1 MNLFDLTAK
10 LTLDTSDYD
19 KKINEVKTETNNVAK
34 NTQKSTVKSAIA
46 WGAVVTAVVAV
57 VSKVKD
63 LIVETANYADQIG
76 DLAEKWG
83 FTTREIQEFDYWA
96 TMNGTTLDSLLTG
109 MRGLVNQAEAGSD
122 AFDKL
127 GVSVRNADG
136 SLKDQKTL
144 FLETIDALQKID
156 NQTERNALQ
165 FEVFGRAGIDLGQ
178 IINRDSSELAQLSQE
193 AENLGI
199 ILSDNTIAMAG
210 NFNDTLDQI
219 RLSFKSVFA
228 ELIGGAEDAP
238 KKFEAFLESL
248 AKQVEQWLPQLLA
261 VVIQL
266 FPKILAITMK
276 LIAQIPTMLMDALT
290 QVNWLEFFVD
300 FFKGFVESLVAT
312 VKNMVELLFGKGWL
326 WGKNTQT
333 GTDTSAF
340 KESMTSLSSE
350 YTNSYSDSSS
360 RTTDNSKYNIEISMT
375 TTGYS
380 EDDAKKLAN
389 DIIKEIS
396 TKKQASGR

>member
-46 WGAVVTAVVAV
+46 LGAVATAVVAV

-350 YTNSYSDSSS
+350 YTSSYSDSSS

-380 EDDAKKLAN
+380 EEDAKKLAN

>member
-46 WGAVVTAVVAV
+46 WGAVATAVVAV

-96 TMNGTTLDSLLTG
+96 TMSGTTLDSLLTG

>member
-46 WGAVVTAVVAV
+46 WGAVATAVVAV

-96 TMNGTTLDSLLTG
+96 TMSGTTLDSLLTG

-228 ELIGGAEDAP
+228 ELIGGSEDAP

-248 AKQVEQWLPQLLA
+248 AQQVEQWLPQLLA

>member
-34 NTQKSTVKSAIA
+34 TTQKSTVKSAIA
-46 WGAVVTAVVAV
+46 WGAVATAVVAV

-96 TMNGTTLDSLLTG
+96 TMSGTTLDSLLTG

-122 AFDKL
+122 AFYKL

>member
-46 WGAVVTAVVAV
+46 WGAVATAVVAV

-96 TMNGTTLDSLLTG
+96 TMSGTTLDSLLTG

-122 AFDKL
+122 AFNKL

>member
-46 WGAVVTAVVAV
+46 WGAVATAVVAV

-63 LIVETANYADQIG
+63 LIVETANYANQIG

-96 TMNGTTLDSLLTG
+96 TMSGTTLDSLLTG

-127 GVSVRNADG
+127 GVSVKNADG

>member
-10 LTLDTSDYD
+10 LTLDTSDYN

-34 NTQKSTVKSAIA
+34 NTQKSTLKSAIA
-46 WGAVVTAVVAV
+46 WGAVATAVVAV

-380 EDDAKKLAN
+380 EEDAKKLAN

>member
-46 WGAVVTAVVAV
+46 WGAVATAVVAV

-96 TMNGTTLDSLLTG
+96 TMSGTTLDSLLTG

-248 AKQVEQWLPQLLA
+248 TKQIEQWLPQLLA

-350 YTNSYSDSSS
+350 YTNSYSDNSS

>member
-46 WGAVVTAVVAV
+46 WGAVATAVVAV

-350 YTNSYSDSSS
+350 YTSSYSDSSS

>member
-1 MNLFDLTAK
+1 MNLFTSRAK
-10 LTLDTSDYD
+10 LPLDTSAYD
-19 KKINEVKTETNNVAK
+19 KKIEETKNKTKEVSNTTQK
-34 NTQKSTVKSAIA
+34 NTAKTAIA
-46 WGAVVTAVVAV
+46 WTAVATAV
-57 VSKVKD
+57 LAVINKVKD

-109 MRGLVNQAEAGSD
+109 MRGLVNQAEAGSN

-127 GVSVRNADG
+127 GVSVRNTDG

-219 RLSFKSVFA
+219 KLSFKSIFA
-228 ELIGGAEDAP
+228 ELVAGGENAP
-238 KKFEAFLESL
+238 EKFSAFLESL
-248 AKQVEQWLPQLLA
+248 VAQIEEWVPKLLSII
-261 VVIQL
+261 IQL
-266 FPKILAITMK
+266 MPKVLATIWKFIPKIPK
-276 LIAQIPTMLMDALT
+276 MLLDALT
-290 QVNWLEFFVD
+290 QVDWGEFFVD
-300 FFKGFVESLVAT
+300 FFKGFVEGLFELVKSL
-312 VKNMVELLFGKGWL
+312 LGSLIGYGWL
-326 WGKNTQT
+326 WGKSSTPD
-333 GTDTSAF
+333 TDTSAF
-340 KESMTSLSSE
+340 KETMTSLS
-350 YTNSYSDSSS
+350 NSYTSGDNNYSSKV
-360 RTTDNSKYNIEISMT
+360 DNSSYNIEVNMT
-375 TTGYS
+375 SSGYTK
-380 EDDAKKLAN
+380 EDARNLVD
-389 DIIKEIS
+389 DVIKEIS

>member
-46 WGAVVTAVVAV
+46 WGAVATAVVAV

-238 KKFEAFLESL
+238 KIFEAFLESL

-380 EDDAKKLAN
+380 EEDAKKLAN

>member
-46 WGAVVTAVVAV
+46 WGAVATAVVAV

-199 ILSDNTIAMAG
+199 ILSDNTIAMAS

>member
-34 NTQKSTVKSAIA
+34 TTQKSTVKSAIA
-46 WGAVVTAVVAV
+46 WGAVATAVVAV

-122 AFDKL
+122 AFYKL

>member
-34 NTQKSTVKSAIA
+34 TTQKSTVKSAIA
-46 WGAVVTAVVAV
+46 WGAVATAVVAV

-228 ELIGGAEDAP
+228 ELIGGAEYAP

>member
-46 WGAVVTAVVAV
+46 WGAVATAIVAV

>member
-46 WGAVVTAVVAV
+46 WGAVATAVVAV

>member
-46 WGAVVTAVVAV
+46 WGAVATAVVAV

-350 YTNSYSDSSS
+350 YTSSYSDSSS

-380 EDDAKKLAN
+380 EEDAKKLAN

>member
-46 WGAVVTAVVAV
+46 WGAVATAVIAV

-360 RTTDNSKYNIEISMT
+360 RTTDNSRYNIEISMT

>member
-46 WGAVVTAVVAV
+46 WGAVATAVVAV

-360 RTTDNSKYNIEISMT
+360 RTTDNSRYNIEISMT

>member
-46 WGAVVTAVVAV
+46 WGAVATAVVAV

-380 EDDAKKLAN
+380 EEDAKKLAN

>member
-10 LTLDTSDYD
+10 LTLDTSDSD

-46 WGAVVTAVVAV
+46 WGAVATAVVAV

>member
-46 WGAVVTAVVAV
+46 WGAVATAVVAV

-360 RTTDNSKYNIEISMT
+360 RTTDNSKYNIKISMT

-380 EDDAKKLAN
+380 EEDAKKLAN

>member
-10 LTLDTSDYD
+10 LTLDTSDYN

-46 WGAVVTAVVAV
+46 WGAVATAVVAV

-380 EDDAKKLAN
+380 EEDAKKLAN

>member
-46 WGAVVTAVVAV
+46 WGAVATAVVAV

-248 AKQVEQWLPQLLA
+248 AKQIEQWLPQLLA

-360 RTTDNSKYNIEISMT
+360 RNTDNSKYNIEISMT